1 MLTTTPLPSRRQA
14 GFSLVE
20 LMVAMVAGLIVIG
33 AVIVFTISTVQA
45 YSENIRS
52 SRLTQELRTSMNI
65 LAREVRRAGYDSA
78 SVTRVLT
85 ATNPSNFNAVSAAG
99 CVVYRYDRGV
109 AGAAPG
115 ATESLDAAVS
125 SRRPTIP

>member
-1 MLTTTPLPSRRQA
+1 MLTSSQSNRCSQA

-99 CVVYRYDRGV
+99 EEPFDLALKRRVVDMHN
-109 AGAAPG
+109 
-115 ATESLDAAVS
+115 TETLAI
-125 SRRPTIP
+125 T